1 MFRQTHMWPTIG
13 TPTHTRSWPLLTATH
28 TAKTQKNARKI
39 HENPNCRGKN
49 TGSCTMVLPWFFHA
63 LFSWAVSCIKNSFTF
78 GELIPPSDLNMFE
91 LIWPNIFLSNGII
104 IQSRVEYDGCTHSEI
119 HGLMDSNSN
128 TNLNRHKYTLPW
140 VGAWSRQFFPWTMEN
155 DTFINEF
162 WRSTH
167 WKM

>member
-13 TPTHTRSWPLLTATH
+13 APTHTRSWPLLTATH

-39 HENPNCRGKN
+39 QTAGVKILVAALWCYPD
-49 TGSCTMVLPWFFHA
+49 FFHA
-63 LFSWAVSCIKNSFTF
+63 LFSWAVSCIKNSFTL

-91 LIWPNIFLSNGII
+91 LIWPKIFVSNGII

-140 VGAWSRQFFPWTMEN
+140 VGGWSRQFFPWTMEN